1 MSRIAHTLVLSC
13 AGLFLFSTDASA
25 QGSAGTV
32 ATPTVRQAPP
42 AQPRG
47 YTGFDIRFSFTM
59 SGGQETAS
67 APLVIDRVEPGSPA
81 QKAGLA
87 PSDIILEVDGRDARE
102 DGALLVRPG
111 VRYTYRIRRGNEE
124 REVVLVAGTL
134 PSDPVRQ

>member
-1 MSRIAHTLVLSC
+1 MPRIARTLVLSC
-13 AGLFLFSTDASA
+13 AGLLVFAAGASA
-25 QGSAGTV
+25 QGSAGAV

-67 APLVIDRVEPGSPA
+67 APLVIDRVDPGSPA

-87 PSDIILEVDGRDARE
+87 AGDIILEVDGRDARE

-111 VRYTYRIRRGNEE
+111 ARYTYRIRRGSEE

-134 PSDPVRQ
+134 PADRGRP